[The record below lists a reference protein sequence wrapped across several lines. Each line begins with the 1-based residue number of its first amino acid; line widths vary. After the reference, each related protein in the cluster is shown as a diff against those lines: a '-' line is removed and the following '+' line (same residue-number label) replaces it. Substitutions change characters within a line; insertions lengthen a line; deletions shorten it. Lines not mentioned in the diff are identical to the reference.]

1 MSWTHILAGTSGLG
15 LSLWMGWGV
24 YLITTTARPPHEVVK
39 RLSAD
44 VEIRQY
50 QDQTWVSRSHE
61 R

>member
-1 MSWTHILAGTSGLG
+1 MLAGTSGLG

-50 QDQTWVSRSHE
+50 QDQTWISRSHE